1 MDKIKKLYTIFI
13 ISGCLV
19 LSLTSCDSFLDIQ
32 PVGKVIPNT
41 LEEYRALITTA
52 YGVDLTDRGMCDMR
66 TEDISVSKDEFD
78 HVYGR
83 CSRGIRRARL
93 VYGASDRLCDREG
106 AGTCARQAA
115 CVRADA

>member
-1 MDKIKKLYTIFI
+1 M
-13 ISGCLV
+13 V

-66 TEDISVSKDEFD
+66 TEDISVSKDELIKITSKTLKD
-78 HVYGR
+78 GLQVIHPEQ
-83 CSRGIRRARL
+83 SLA
-93 VYGASDRLCDREG
+93 GAITTKIFIMPMLSSTRKMR
-106 AGTCARQAA
+106 
-115 CVRADA
+115 